1 MEPSPLSRAYVM
13 ELARE
18 FAPVFLFDR
27 REPFIPSAVGVSVI
41 DETSQSPSCRHRVT
55 LEYGSVRVIE
65 YAVWWDMNIQHLCQ
79 LGHVWVYLDRDRNV
93 VKIEASAR
101 GFFHNQLADDG
112 TLPIRNG
119 RPVLFSEPGKHGFFC
134 RLEEI
139 ECHMDRARQSCGER
153 AGSMNTP
160 VQPEFGE
167 ALAYLKPFDHFVVRR
182 YISELAF
189 NPSFE
194 FSTRFDLREARLM
207 PWPRLSASIPD
218 RVRDR
223 VSELR
228 QNWKGLRAVFVDSGD
243 TLIDEG
249 SEIWVDGV
257 VQDARP
263 IPGALE
269 LVTALKERGNLV
281 ALVAD
286 GSLESFDNVHGK
298 LGLTPLFDA
307 RAISGTVGV
316 EKPDR
321 RMFDSAAEQLGL
333 TPEDYHGIVHFG
345 NNLRRDIAGANAIGM
360 KTVWLN
366 WSGRR
371 RTTPRGALEIPD
383 MTISAPID
391 LLAALDELYPSQGG
405 SQDAPR
411 PG

>member
-1 MEPSPLSRAYVM
+1 MESSPLSSERVM

-18 FAPVFLFDR
+18 FAPVLLFDR
-27 REPFIPSAVGVSVI
+27 REPFLPSAVGVSVI
-41 DETSQSPSCRHRVT
+41 DETSQSPSCRHRIT
-55 LEYGSVRVIE
+55 LDYGSGRAIE
-65 YAVWWDMNIQHLCQ
+65 YAVWWDWDIQHLYE
-79 LGHVWVYLDRDRNV
+79 LEHVWVYLDRDQNV
-93 VKIEASAR
+93 VKIEASAH

-119 RPVLFSEPGKHGFFC
+119 RPILYSEPGKHGFFC

-139 ECHMDRARQSCGER
+139 KVHMDRVRQSCGER
-153 AGSMNTP
+153 AGSMNILI
-160 VQPEFGE
+160 QPEFRA
-167 ALAYLKPFDHFVVRR
+167 ALASLKPFDHFVVRR
-182 YISELAF
+182 YLSEMAF
-189 NPSFE
+189 KPSFE
-194 FSTRFDLREARLM
+194 FSRQFDLREARFM
-207 PWPRLSASIPD
+207 PWPWLNASIPD

-228 QNWKGLRAVFVDSGD
+228 QNWKGLRAVFIDSGD

-249 SEIWVDGV
+249 SEIWVDGF

-263 IPGALE
+263 IPGALD
-269 LVTALKERGNLV
+269 LLTALKDQGNLV

-286 GSLESFDNVHGK
+286 GSQESFDNVHGK

-321 RMFDSAAEQLGL
+321 RIFDAAAEQLGL
-333 TPEDYHGIVHFG
+333 APEDYHGIVHVG

-366 WSGRR
+366 WSERR
-371 RTTPRGALEIPD
+371 RKTPRGTLEIPD
-383 MTISAPID
+383 MTIAKPID
-391 LLAALDELYPSQGG
+391 LLAALDELYPSCGG
-405 SQDAPR
+405 SQGATH